1 MNMKQITML
10 ITVIAAL
17 TVTLVSCCDDKPIP
31 VEQLP
36 VAAQTYILENYPD
49 CKVLIAKKDCEL
61 FSTTY
66 EVKLDNGLEL
76 GFDSDGLLND
86 VDD

>member
-1 MNMKQITML
+1 MNMKQITIL
-10 ITVIAAL
+10 ITVIVAL
-17 TVTLVSCCDDKPIP
+17 TVTLVSCDDKPIP

-36 VAAQTYILENYPD
+36 VAAQTYLQATYPD
-49 CKVLIAKKDCEL
+49 SKVLIAKKDSEL

-76 GFDSDGLLND
+76 SFDSDGLLYD